1 MRITTISVIMVLAVW
16 LVGCAKQ
23 DAGTAPADQPPG
35 GSTSKAAPAAP
46 AAKVQTMCPVLGNP
60 ISKDV
65 FVDYQGQ
72 RIYFCCA
79 DCIGKF
85 KSSPETYLKK
95 LADQGVTIEATPAA
109 PSQGSGTKAP
119 ELGGSGT
126 KNAGSGTK

>member
-1 MRITTISVIMVLAVW
+1 MRITTISVIMVLSVW

-23 DAGTAPADQPPG
+23 DAGTAPAHQPAD
-35 GSTSKAAPAAP
+35 GSTSKAAPTAT
-46 AAKVQTMCPVLGNP
+46 AAKAQTMCPVLGNP

-85 KSSPETYLKK
+85 KSSPDTYMKK
-95 LADQGVTIEATPAA
+95 LVDQGVTIEAAPAA
-109 PSQGSGTKAP
+109 APQGSGTKAP

-126 KNAGSGTK
+126 KNAGSSTK